1 MKGEDGKD
9 GIALNGKDGTIGI
22 NGKDGSNGKIT
33 VAQGQA
39 GLDGNDGKDGKTK
52 TRIVYEKPNGDK
64 EEVATLNDGLKFT
77 GNNEV
82 VNSHKLNSLVTIKGE
97 VLTKLHL
104 KHLNQQQVTS
114 MLKLMVKVP

>member
-1 MKGEDGKD
+1 MVKD

-64 EEVATLNDGLKFT
+64 EEVATLNDGLK
-77 GNNEV
+77 
-82 VNSHKLNSLVTIKGE
+82 IYR
-97 VLTKLHL
+97 
-104 KHLNQQQVTS
+104 Q
-114 MLKLMVKVP
+114 